1 MYKYKWKPSK
11 SAAREF
17 AKQMQDIDIF
27 CTENGIQ
34 QSVSGNSYYFIID
47 GKHYRISN
55 HTIEASN
62 RRAYNE
68 FGEKIREKYHADERD
83 PDTVYI
89 YASKTRIKEIY
100 TAIASGATLD
110 GRGNIINK

>member
-17 AKQMQDIDIF
+17 AEKMEDIHEF
-27 CTENGIQ
+27 CRAHGIS
-34 QSVSGNSYYFIID
+34 QSLSGDSYYFSLN
-47 GKHYRISN
+47 GKNYRVSN
-55 HTIEASN
+55 HTVEASN

-68 FGEKIREKYHADERD
+68 YGEKIREKYHDDERD

-89 YASKTRIKEIY
+89 HASKLRIKEIY
-100 TAIASGATLD
+100 TALAAGKTLD
-110 GRGNIINK
+110 GRGNII